1 MMYSSSPTVTEP
13 TTLSMTIRAVPCFL
27 SVIIPTYNR
36 RDLVARAI
44 QSVLDQTGSRRV
56 QVIVVDDGSTDG
68 TADLLEERYGND
80 ARVELLSSP
89 RRHASAAR
97 NLGFEA
103 AHGSHVCFLDSDDYW
118 LDGTLANVER
128 VFAAH
133 PALAFVSIEGVA
145 LATPLQPP
153 LERIVAGDS
162 PGWSHA
168 KFPRAPLQSATFELA
183 DRSGCAHLLHG
194 DFFPAIINGDLF
206 YLSGLVIRRECVVA
220 AGAFNERFRYFNDWE
235 FFARLCAQGPGAYLE
250 YDGFRR
256 DTGRPD
262 QISRRRPATA
272 NARRRLFI
280 VRSLLRRPSLASA
293 YRSELSA
300 ALIDAYYQMGR
311 TLLAS
316 PHRAWAVRYLRRN
329 IRHGYKLLRS
339 VALLCGVEP
348 GDSRDTQRVAG
359 SATVER

>member
-1 MMYSSSPTVTEP
+1 MMYSSNPTVTEP
-13 TTLSMTIRAVPCFL
+13 ATLSMTIRTVPCFL
-27 SVIIPTYNR
+27 SVVIPTYNR

-44 QSVLDQTGSRRV
+44 QSVLDQSGSRRV

-68 TADLLEERYGND
+68 TTDLIEERYGND

-89 RRHASAAR
+89 RRYASAAR
-97 NLGFEA
+97 NLGFETA
-103 AHGSHVCFLDSDDYW
+103 RGSHVCFLDSDDYW
-118 LDGTLANVER
+118 LEGTLANVER
-128 VFAAH
+128 VFAAY
-133 PALAFVSIEGVA
+133 PALAFVSVEGVA

-168 KFPRAPLQSATFELA
+168 KFTSAPLQSATFELA

-206 YLSGLVIRRECVVA
+206 YLSGLVIRREYVVA

-272 NARRRLFI
+272 TARRRLFI
-280 VRSLLRRPSLASA
+280 VRSLLRRPRLASA
-293 YRSELSA
+293 YRSQLGA
-300 ALIDAYYQMGR
+300 ALIDACYQMGR
-311 TLLAS
+311 ALLTS
-316 PHRAWAVRYLRRN
+316 PHHAWALRYLRRS
-329 IRHGYKLLRS
+329 IRHGHKLLRS
-339 VALLCGVEP
+339 VALLCGVMP
-348 GDSRDTQRVAG
+348 DDSRDRQRVAG
-359 SATVER
+359 SAAVER